1 MVCYYLIALLHINQT
16 ILIMKKVLLL
26 VFIAVTGFTA
36 NAQFTAGVSG
46 GLPVGDSGDVATF
59 AIAVDLGYLF
69 EISDSFSAGPTL
81 GVQHNFGK
89 EYELD
94 TGVGTVTIDGED
106 ATFLP
111 IAAAARFNVSDAF
124 SLGADLGYA
133 VGLAPD
139 GNDGGFYYAPR
150 AAYSVSD
157 LIDIVLGY
165 RGVSLDGGSWNIIS
179 LGLEFGID

>member
-1 MVCYYLIALLHINQT
+1 M
-16 ILIMKKVLLL
+16 
-26 VFIAVTGFTA
+26 
-36 NAQFTAGVSG
+36 
-46 GLPVGDSGDVATF
+46 
-59 AIAVDLGYLF
+59 
-69 EISDSFSAGPTL
+69 
-81 GVQHNFGK
+81 
-89 EYELD
+89 
-94 TGVGTVTIDGED
+94 TIDGED